1 MLEYLTNI
9 YVSVSNATKD
19 NPLLA
24 SAVSLWGL
32 SVVTFAL
39 RSVPAK
45 VFAFLKNQT
54 TTSLTFNNASDHNL
68 NVFNSIV
75 K

>member
-24 SAVSLWGL
+24 SAISLWDCP
-32 SVVTFAL
+32 S
-39 RSVPAK
+39 
-45 VFAFLKNQT
+45 
-54 TTSLTFNNASDHNL
+54 
-68 NVFNSIV
+68 
-75 K
+75 